1 MRFPLAKKKV
11 DHTNQDDPDESGSQE
26 EIIDDE
32 LNDNPDLLERI
43 KYNVNKQGWYSDLK
57 ICFCVLTRIPVYIG
71 ISPEDFSISKA
82 SRFFPIIGAVIGLSA
97 SLVLWIGSWFD
108 FSSNLLALF
117 ALLTLT
123 LITGALHEDGLAD
136 TFDGIGGGIT
146 RDQKLKIMRDSQ
158 IGTYGV
164 MALLSSFGLR
174 WAAYA
179 EITDQ
184 GIGHILAAL
193 ISAAAG
199 SRAALPV
206 IMYLIPVAREDGL
219 SVSAGKPSVDRA
231 ITALLIGVGF
241 LLFILGFRIS
251 IIALGMSIFAAGLFV
266 YFVATRIGGQTGDV
280 LGAAQQIIEITILL
294 AIIMVG
300 IE

>member
-1 MRFPLAKKKV
+1 MRFPVAKKKV
-11 DHTNQDDPDESGSQE
+11 EDKNLEDPGDDGSQE
-26 EIIDDE
+26 EIIGEE
-32 LNDNPDLLERI
+32 LNDNSDLLERI

-82 SRFFPIIGAVIGLSA
+82 SRFFPIVGAVIGLFA

-108 FSSNLLALF
+108 FSPNLLALF
-117 ALLTLT
+117 ALLALT

-136 TFDGIGGGIT
+136 TFDGLGGGIT

-158 IGTYGV
+158 IGSYGV
-164 MALLSSFGLR
+164 TALLFSFGLR

-179 EITDQ
+179 EITEQ
-184 GIGHILAAL
+184 GVGYILVAL
-193 ISAAAG
+193 ISTAAG
-199 SRAALPV
+199 SRAALPL

-219 SVSAGKPSVDRA
+219 SASAGKPNFDRVV
-231 ITALLIGVGF
+231 TALLIGGGF
-241 LLFILGFRIS
+241 LLLILGFRVTIV
-251 IIALGMSIFAAGLFV
+251 ALGLSILFAGLFV

-280 LGAAQQIIEITILL
+280 LGAAQQIVEITILL

>member
-1 MRFPLAKKKV
+1 M
-11 DHTNQDDPDESGSQE
+11 
-26 EIIDDE
+26 
-32 LNDNPDLLERI
+32 
-43 KYNVNKQGWYSDLK
+43 
-57 ICFCVLTRIPVYIG
+57 YIG

-82 SRFFPIIGAVIGLSA
+82 SRFFPIIGGVIGLFA
-97 SLVLWIGSWFD
+97 ALVLWIGSWFD
-108 FSSNLLALF
+108 FSPNLLALF

-136 TFDGIGGGIT
+136 TLDGLGGGIT

-158 IGTYGV
+158 IGSYGV
-164 MALLSSFGLR
+164 MSLLFSFGLR

-179 EITDQ
+179 EITEQ
-184 GIGHILAAL
+184 GVGYILVTL
-193 ISAAAG
+193 ISTAAG
-199 SRAALPV
+199 SRAALPL

-219 SVSAGKPSVDRA
+219 SVSAGKPGFDRVV
-231 ITALLIGVGF
+231 TALLIGGGF
-241 LLFILGFRIS
+241 LLFTLGFRIS
-251 IIALGMSIFAAGLFV
+251 IVALGLSILFAGLFV

-280 LGAAQQIIEITILL
+280 LGAAQQITEITILL

>member
-1 MRFPLAKKKV
+1 MRVPLAKKKV

-26 EIIDDE
+26 EIVDDE

-136 TFDGIGGGIT
+136 TCDGLGGGIT
-146 RDQKLKIMRDSQ
+146 RDQKLRIMRDSQ

-164 MALLSSFGLR
+164 MALLFSFGLR

-179 EITDQ
+179 EITGQ
-184 GIGHILAAL
+184 GVGHILAAL